1 MCSGNLEGKWV
12 ANLHQDRMALTLDL
26 SLAGLGFHNMSL
38 SVPPNFPLPSKQLT
52 APDAQPLVSLQPR
65 EPLVAEE
72 SAEIWEAS
80 SQSSVVS
87 VGSSPSTAPPLTDI
101 PLTPIPELLHTPTG
115 HSMPGGTPERP
126 SPRASAFLSER
137 RHPQS
142 KIPGPLDSSPI
153 LEDLAQ
159 GERNVG
165 TIRGVRIFHASRF
178 HPTLI
183 PHGPQTGSARYFP
196 PRMAEPKGYVRWFR
210 VSDHRRRLRGA
221 LPRTRG
227 SHARYLAHMAHG
239 TPAVPWNR
247 GRTTLHAGV
256 PAAATA
262 HGRRGAQV
270 VPQATRVHH
279 LCPAVRFSI
288 ILRPRIFWLN
298 KRTTQE
304 SHAPRASRTTCPRRP
319 RSRI

>member
-1 MCSGNLEGKWV
+1 MRSGNFEGKWV

-38 SVPPNFPLPSKQLT
+38 SVPPNFPLPSEQVT
-52 APDAQPLVSLQPR
+52 APEAQQLPVESLRLR

-72 SAEIWEAS
+72 GADVWDAS
-80 SQSSVVS
+80 SQSSVMS
-87 VGSSPSTAPPLTDI
+87 VGSSPSTAPPLTDL

-115 HSMPGGTPERP
+115 YSMPGTGPERP

-165 TIRGVRIFHASRF
+165 TIRGVRIFPRF
-178 HPTLI
+178 ALTVPPDADPT
-183 PHGPQTGSARYFP
+183 HGPRTGSTRHLP
-196 PRMAEPKGYVRWFR
+196 PRMAEHKGYARWFR

-221 LPRTRG
+221 LPCTRG
-227 SHARYLAHMAHG
+227 SRARYHAHVA
-239 TPAVPWNR
+239 TSTSAVTWYR
-247 GRTTLHAGV
+247 GRTTVHAGV
-256 PAAATA
+256 SAAAAT
-262 HGRRGAQV
+262 HG
-270 VPQATRVHH
+270 
-279 LCPAVRFSI
+279 
-288 ILRPRIFWLN
+288 
-298 KRTTQE
+298 
-304 SHAPRASRTTCPRRP
+304 
-319 RSRI
+319 